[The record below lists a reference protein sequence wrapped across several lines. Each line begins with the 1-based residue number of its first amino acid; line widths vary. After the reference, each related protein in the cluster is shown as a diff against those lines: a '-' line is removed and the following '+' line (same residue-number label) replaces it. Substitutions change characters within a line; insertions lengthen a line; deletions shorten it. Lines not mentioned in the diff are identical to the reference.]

1 MKSISM
7 LEAMTNIDGDLIEN
21 ARPEGRRSG
30 RTITRIV
37 LLAAL
42 ITALT
47 LSVLAA
53 DNISNWFIAY
63 FSQHSA
69 TDLTQNQIAFIE
81 ENTTQITQS
90 QTCNGYTIA
99 VESAFSDGSES
110 FVKLK
115 LIAPEDV
122 KLDARNFFPGNELCF
137 VPVGTDDNT
146 NFGGGWSCYVDDAA
160 PNEAEITGYIHEVI
174 GDRTNWILRI
184 EDIYGIYEENV
195 GQENYRQ
202 WTELLAEG
210 IWEFS
215 IDFSDEGF
223 KEIELIKDPVPSEV
237 SISLDKGSYHAVTIT
252 SFKLRAMSAE
262 ITYKYVESVHEAG
275 DFDPIYVVM
284 RDGGE
289 SMLLPESGSPG
300 KCTYQFAAPIILS
313 DADYVLMP
321 DGTKLPVK

>member
-1 MKSISM
+1 M
-7 LEAMTNIDGDLIEN
+7 
-21 ARPEGRRSG
+21 
-30 RTITRIV
+30 
-37 LLAAL
+37 
-42 ITALT
+42 
-47 LSVLAA
+47 
-53 DNISNWFIAY
+53 
-63 FSQHSA
+63 
-69 TDLTQNQIAFIE
+69 
-81 ENTTQITQS
+81 
-90 QTCNGYTIA
+90 
-99 VESAFSDGSES
+99 
-110 FVKLK
+110 
-115 LIAPEDV
+115 
-122 KLDARNFFPGNELCF
+122 
-137 VPVGTDDNT
+137 
-146 NFGGGWSCYVDDAA
+146 DDAA

-237 SISLDKGSYHAVTIT
+237 NISLDKGSYHAVTIT

-284 RDGGE
+284 RDGSE
-289 SMLLPESGSPG
+289 IMLLPESGSPTRR
-300 KCTYQFAAPIILS
+300 TYTFAAPIILG